1 MNTLGFSVLPPE
13 SSFSF
18 SPNVSPLLL
27 QAPRTPTRLRMAKGI
42 FGMVE
47 WVRGVEALKIDISCG
62 FGVPMNSNWYFTI
75 HR

>member
-1 MNTLGFSVLPPE
+1 
-13 SSFSF
+13 
-18 SPNVSPLLL
+18 
-27 QAPRTPTRLRMAKGI
+27 MAKVI

-47 WVRGVEALKIDISCG
+47 WVRGVEAIKMGISCG